1 MAGNIRD
8 ANSFPQKPKGWITV
22 SFRQRLFD
30 ALHLLKFDQ
39 ATDWICT
46 C

>member
-1 MAGNIRD
+1 MAGNIRY
-8 ANSFPQKPKGWITV
+8 ANSFPQGSKGWITV

-30 ALHLLKFDQ
+30 ALYVLKFDQ
-39 ATDWICT
+39 DTDWTCT

>member
-8 ANSFPQKPKGWITV
+8 ANSFPREPKGWITV

-30 ALHLLKFDQ
+30 ALYVLKFDQ
-39 ATDWICT
+39 DTNWTCT

>member
-8 ANSFPQKPKGWITV
+8 ANSFPPEPKGWITV

-30 ALHLLKFDQ
+30 SLYVLKFDQ
-39 ATDWICT
+39 DTD
-46 C
+46 

>member
-8 ANSFPQKPKGWITV
+8 ANSFPREPKGWITV
-22 SFRQRLFD
+22 SFRQRLFK
-30 ALHLLKFDQ
+30 AMRPLMFDPD
-39 ATDWICT
+39 TDWTCT